1 MTPTHDRKNPMRGTR
16 IFRGF
21 VLAFFAAIGLA
32 PTAQAQIQRSFLNS
46 GFETPVLPAGCAYW
60 IPEQFI
66 PGWNTTETTTGSTVF
81 GGCTIPPALTTP
93 GPVIEVWTT
102 NFNGVAAGTGAGNQY
117 AELNANSAATQYQTV
132 CLINGETGNF
142 DFLHRGRSSNTV
154 ADVMDFQVR
163 DTGNAL
169 VQQIVRVSTTANGTV
184 TAPVAGAG
192 TVLGADSAAG
202 NGWRRYTGT
211 FVYSGAG
218 GSRRL
223 ALSAVSAAGGLTSG
237 NFIDEFVVT
246 LRPVIEFETA
256 SSVGRESSIANLPR
270 FNVSGTVP
278 AGGLTVLVSVTG
290 GTATLGTDYTT
301 PTGLAAFT
309 MVIPAGN
316 YDGVTGSTFAL
327 PVSVTNDAI
336 IENNKTITFGLTASA
351 AYNISSIAACGGAGR
366 TASAYTIVDDD
377 IDLKVTKTVN
387 VAAGGLGA
395 ASVFTLTYSN
405 VTPAVLTLAPLTG
418 HDVGTVAVTDTPS
431 AGLVIG
437 PWTCAATGGA
447 TCPAASG
454 SGALPTA
461 AILPVGG
468 VLTYAVNGTLPT
480 AASSCQTLA
489 SNAAT
494 ISATASGTASD
505 PLTEGTSVQG
515 NAGYVFQPNAASA
528 NVAVLCPVKTVSVLT
543 DLAPTGPSSG
553 DTLRYSLTYSL
564 PVGATALGAF
574 QITDTL
580 PAGLGFASLGVTG
593 ATANGGYA
601 GSGNLLAAAQ
611 PLAAGGS
618 ITANINATVAANV
631 LGNLD
636 NQASATATGLGA
648 ALATDNDGGTIPGDA
663 IAQPEDGTAAPDITR
678 IRVVASADVQITK
691 TDGKAAAIAG
701 TVNTYTL
708 VVTNVGP
715 SAANNAVLTD
725 ALVAGL
731 NVTAVACT
739 GATGGAVCPAT
750 VTVALLQGAGI
761 VIPTLPLG
769 ATVTFT
775 VTSTVT
781 ATGL

>member
-1 MTPTHDRKNPMRGTR
+1 MTPMCQGANPTLRAR
-16 IFRGF
+16 LLRLLL
-21 VLAFFAAIGLA
+21 LACVAASGLA
-32 PTAQAQIQRSFLNS
+32 STAQAQIQRSFINS
-46 GFETPVLPAGCAYW
+46 GFEAPVLPANCAYW

-102 NFNGVAAGTGAGNQY
+102 NFNAVPTATGAGNQF

-132 CLINGETGNF
+132 CLINGESGSFN
-142 DFLHRGRSSNTV
+142 FLHRGRSSDTV
-154 ADVMDFQVR
+154 RDVMDFQVR
-163 DTGNAL
+163 DASNAL
-169 VQQIVRVSTTANGTV
+169 VQQIVRVSTTANGTT
-184 TAPVAGAG
+184 TAPVAGTG

-223 ALSAVSAAGGLTSG
+223 ALSAVSAAGGTSSG
-237 NFIDEFVVT
+237 NFIDDFLVT
-246 LRPVIEFETA
+246 LKPVIEFELA
-256 SSVGRESSIANLPR
+256 SSSGRESSVASLPR
-270 FNVSGTVP
+270 FKVSGTVP

-301 PTGLAAFT
+301 PTGVAAFT
-309 MVIPAGN
+309 MLIPAGN

-327 PVSVTNDAI
+327 PITVSNDAI
-336 IENNKTITFGLTASA
+336 VENNKTITFSLTANA
-351 AYNISSIAACGGAGR
+351 AYNISSIATCGGVGR
-366 TASAYTIVDDD
+366 STSSYTIIDDD
-377 IDLKVTKTVN
+377 IDLKVTKTAN

-395 ASVFTLTYSN
+395 ASVFTLAYSN
-405 VTPAVLTLAPLTG
+405 VTPAVLTLAPLTA
-418 HDVGTVAVTDTPS
+418 HDVSTVAVTDLPS
-431 AGLVIG
+431 TGLVIG
-437 PWTCAATGGA
+437 AWTCVASGGA
-447 TCPAASG
+447 TCSAASG
-454 SGALPTA
+454 SGVLPTTMS
-461 AILPVGG
+461 LPVGG
-468 VLTYAVNGTLPT
+468 VLTYTVNTTLPT
-480 AASSCQTLA
+480 AVASCQTLA

-494 ISATASGTASD
+494 IATTASGTSAE
-505 PLTEGTSVQG
+505 PLAEGSSVQG
-515 NAGYVFQPNAASA
+515 NAGYLFQPNAATA

-564 PVGATALGAF
+564 PAGATALASF
-574 QITDTL
+574 QMTDTL
-580 PAGLGFASLGVTG
+580 PAGLAFASLGVTG

-611 PLAAGGS
+611 PLAAGSS

-631 LGNLD
+631 SGNLD
-636 NQASATATGLGA
+636 NQASASATGLGA
-648 ALATDNDGGTIPGDA
+648 VLATDNDGGTIPGDS
-663 IAQPEDGTAAPDITR
+663 ITQPEDGTAAPDVTR
-678 IRVVASADVQITK
+678 VRVVAAADVQITK
-691 TDGKAAAIAG
+691 TDGKASTIAG

-708 VVTNVGP
+708 VVTNAGP

-739 GATGGAVCPAT
+739 GVTGGAACPAT
-750 VTVALLQGAGI
+750 VNVALLQGAGI
-761 VIPTLPLG
+761 VIPTLPSG
-769 ATVTFT
+769 GSVTFT